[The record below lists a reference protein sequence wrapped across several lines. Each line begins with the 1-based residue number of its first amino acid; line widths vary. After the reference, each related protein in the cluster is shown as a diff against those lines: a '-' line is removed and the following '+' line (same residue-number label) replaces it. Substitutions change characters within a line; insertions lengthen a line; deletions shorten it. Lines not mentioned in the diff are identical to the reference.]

1 MWRAD
6 QSRSRLRIPDRR
18 STATLGR
25 SVRAHVDA
33 AEIMAPIR
41 PLPMGSAS
49 FSQSVAGSSYQR
61 TCAPSSRVVPADAV
75 RQMAVRQMAAARRGR
90 LRTDSTGRER
100 SRRHSDTRMS
110 GKIRLAWRFV

>member
-1 MWRAD
+1 
-6 QSRSRLRIPDRR
+6 
-18 STATLGR
+18 
-25 SVRAHVDA
+25 
-33 AEIMAPIR
+33 
-41 PLPMGSAS
+41 
-49 FSQSVAGSSYQR
+49 
-61 TCAPSSRVVPADAV
+61 VVPADAV